1 MKIIL
6 NSTDKKFDRELI
18 SDFLNGMGPL
28 LNNSQYFY
36 RKGDFCILNTNEVC
50 IISDISKMDIMKP
63 KVMVFAR
70 YDYSGEKATIRF
82 YENPIEV
89 DLTKD
94 MNRKLDSIVMHQKL
108 IEALR
113 KKLVEKKTLID
124 YLYVSLNER

>member
-1 MKIIL
+1 
-6 NSTDKKFDRELI
+6 
-18 SDFLNGMGPL
+18 
-28 LNNSQYFY
+28 
-36 RKGDFCILNTNEVC
+36 
-50 IISDISKMDIMKP
+50 MDIMKP

-89 DLTKD
+89 DLIKD

-124 YLYVSLNER
+124 YLYVSLPER